1 MNVSTQL
8 YAHMERGV
16 LMKIVSF
23 SAVDG
28 GVGKSTLCF
37 NFAEYLAF
45 EGYKVL
51 LVDKD
56 HQAKLTQLYGIKNQ
70 TNTVAN
76 IYKETGEVDI
86 QNVKPNID
94 IIKGYM
100 SLDTVEDSL
109 QTVSY
114 KNMLFYGWLRD
125 NYKDRNLDQ
134 YDYMVIDTHSD
145 FRIATKNAA
154 TVSHAIIA
162 PVRDSDHTDSANL
175 EFRLE
180 NFRKENVDFR
190 TKETYVTAK
199 LLRVGSMLEHNTDL
213 SNKFKERIENDERYA
228 TYFPKRSVFNKS
240 LSDGKSISQKYED
253 NELNRDEKQFMTEY
267 KERMN
272 MLKQAVD
279 NA

>member
-1 MNVSTQL
+1 
-8 YAHMERGV
+8 
-16 LMKIVSF
+16 MKIVSF

-37 NFAEYLAF
+37 NFADYLAF

-51 LVDKD
+51 VVDKD
-56 HQAKLTQLYGIKNQ
+56 HQAKVTQLYGIKSQ

-76 IYKETGEVDI
+76 IYKESGEVDI
-86 QNVKPNID
+86 QNVKPNVD

-109 QTVSY
+109 TTVSY

-125 NYKDRNLDQ
+125 NYKDRNLEQ

-154 TVSHAIIA
+154 TVSHAIIV
-162 PVRDSDHTDSANL
+162 PVRDSDHSDSANL

-190 TKETYVTAK
+190 TRETYVTAK
-199 LLRVGSMLEHNTDL
+199 LLRVGSIVEHNTDI
-213 SNKFKERIENDERYA
+213 SNKFKERIENDGRYV

-240 LSDGKSISQKYED
+240 LSDGKSISQKNAD
-253 NELNRDEKQFMTEY
+253 NELNRGDKKFLKEFN
-267 KERMN
+267 ERMN
-272 MLKQAVD
+272 VLKKAVD

>member
-1 MNVSTQL
+1 
-8 YAHMERGV
+8 
-16 LMKIVSF
+16 MKIVQF
-23 SAVDG
+23 SAIDG

-56 HQAKLTQLYGIKNQ
+56 HQAKVTQLYGIKNQ

-76 IYKETGEVDI
+76 IYKESGEVDI

-94 IIKGYM
+94 IIKGYIN
-100 SLDTVEDSL
+100 LDNVEDSL
-109 QTVSY
+109 TTVSY

-125 NYKDRNLDQ
+125 NRSSKKLDQ

-145 FRIATKNAA
+145 FRIASKNAA

-162 PVRDSDHTDSANL
+162 PVRDSDHTDSAHL
-175 EFRLE
+175 EFKIE
-180 NFRKENVDFR
+180 DFRKENINFSTR
-190 TKETYVTAK
+190 ESYVKAK
-199 LLRVGSMLEHNTDL
+199 LLRIGSILEHNTDL
-213 SNKFKERIENDERYA
+213 SIKFKEKIENDERYV

-240 LSDGKSISQKYED
+240 MSEGKSISQKYED
-253 NELNRDEKQFMTEY
+253 NELNRDEKQFMKEY

-279 NA
+279 NAYQEIKNAKQVEG